1 MLFSSSSS
9 SLNSEVSQ
17 VFSENISSRSTTLT
31 ESSTQ
36 SEIRQHFGNEDFSG
50 ELPKK
55 LIQLK
60 KLKNG
65 GTTIKKA
72 KEDLEYCYDSLRLYE
87 NPYVTS
93 SVDKKCGY
101 SIELY
106 LDNKYKTLMF
116 SDLQLNAD
124 YPLYYD
130 SSLDNISTNVERER
144 VTPLQIKG
152 KIRINIDR
160 EDQALLIT
168 SHSISL
174 KCFTKEYAC
183 FVNSETSKN
192 SYSDKII
199 KELNHTEFFESS
211 TYPKQQLRVIHH
223 SLNDKKILLTKGTYD
238 YPFTFTLQAN
248 TFPASFSSFFGKTHF
263 RIESLTTIM
272 RIPSKPKN
280 LLKFLKNESFTDKII
295 LTEEIKVKRVLPST
309 SMLKFETFQLRSYNT
324 ASEIVVSVIGNSKL
338 IEIGMP
344 FQMILSI
351 TKTDSSIELQE
362 ASLAVAQRMAIPSI
376 DLKTKKILR
385 EPYIKKSEYLL
396 RTVES
401 QSFDSD
407 KTIFGFCFDDVVIP
421 TYADGLPSWF
431 KTFYCEP
438 SSFYPNHAALKVTH
452 LLLFRITYSRN
463 ELVEGLEMKKNYRIT
478 VNFPILVGD
487 SDISTSSLLPKYE
500 KFENISD
507 LQDEPPLY
515 SMVAGEN
522 SL

>member
-1 MLFSSSSS
+1 MMFSTSSSSI
-9 SLNSEVSQ
+9 NSEVSQ
-17 VFSENISSRSTTLT
+17 VLSENIPSISTTLT
-31 ESSTQ
+31 RDSTQ
-36 SEIRQHFGNEDFSG
+36 NRISENWDGEGSTD

-72 KEDLEYCYDSLRLYE
+72 KEDFEYCYDSLRLYE

-93 SVDKKCGY
+93 SIDKKSGY
-101 SIELY
+101 SIELS

-116 SDLQLNAD
+116 SDLQLNND

-130 SSLDNISTNVERER
+130 SSLENVPRRNERET

-152 KIRINIDR
+152 KIRIHIDR
-160 EDQALLIT
+160 DDQALLIT
-168 SHSISL
+168 SQSISL

-183 FVNSETSKN
+183 FVNSELNEN
-192 SYSDKII
+192 SSNRQII
-199 KELNHTEFFESS
+199 KQLNHTDFFESS
-211 TYPKQQLRVIHH
+211 TYPKQQLKVIHH
-223 SLNDKKILLTKGTYD
+223 SLSDKKILLAKGTYD

-263 RIESLTTIM
+263 RIESSTSIM
-272 RIPSKPKN
+272 RIPSKPKGF
-280 LLKFLKNESFTDKII
+280 LTFLKNENITDKII

-309 SMLKFETFQLRSYNT
+309 NMLKYEMFQLRSYNT
-324 ASEIVVSVIGNSKL
+324 ANDVVISVIGNSKL
-338 IEIGMP
+338 IEIGTP

-351 TKTDSSIELQE
+351 VKADSSIELHE

-376 DLKTKKILR
+376 DLKTKDILP

-396 RTVES
+396 KTVES

-407 KTIFGFCFDDVVIP
+407 KTVYGFCFDDVVIP
-421 TYADGLPSWF
+421 NYTEGLPNWF

-438 SSFYPNHAALKVTH
+438 SSFYPDYVALKVTH
-452 LLLFRITYSRN
+452 LLLFRINYSRI
-463 ELVEGLEMKKNYRIT
+463 EMTEGVEVKKNYRIT
-478 VNFPILVGD
+478 VNFPVLIGD
-487 SDISTSSLLPKYE
+487 NDISTSSLLPRYE
-500 KFENISD
+500 KFKNIGD
-507 LQDEPPLY
+507 LQDDPPLY
-515 SMVAGEN
+515 SVVMD
-522 SL
+522 

>member
-1 MLFSSSSS
+1 MLFSTSSS

-17 VFSENISSRSTTLT
+17 VFSENIPSRSTTLT
-31 ESSTQ
+31 ENSTQ
-36 SEIRQHFGNEDFSG
+36 SQIKQHLGSEGVTS

-87 NPYVTS
+87 NPYVKS
-93 SVDKKCGY
+93 SVDRKCGY
-101 SIELY
+101 SIELF

-116 SDLQLNAD
+116 SDLQLNAE

-130 SSLDNISTNVERER
+130 SSLDNISTNNERES

-160 EDQALLIT
+160 EDHALLIT
-168 SHSISL
+168 SHSISV

-183 FVNSETSKN
+183 FVDSETGKDSSN
-192 SYSDKII
+192 NKII
-199 KELNHTEFFESS
+199 RELNHTGFFESS
-211 TYPKQQLRVIHH
+211 TYPKQQLKVIHH

-263 RIESLTTIM
+263 RIESSTSIM
-272 RIPSKPKN
+272 RIPNKPKN
-280 LLKFLKNESFTDKII
+280 ILKFLKNENITDKII

-324 ASEIVVSVIGNSKL
+324 ASDVVVSVIGNSKL

-351 TKTDSSIELQE
+351 AKTDSSIELQD
-362 ASLAVAQRMAIPSI
+362 ASLTVAQRMAIPSI
-376 DLKTKKILR
+376 DSKTKKILR

-421 TYADGLPSWF
+421 DYADGLPSWF

-438 SSFYPNHAALKVTH
+438 SSFYPNYAALKVTH
-452 LLLFRITYSRN
+452 LLLFRINYSRN
-463 ELVEGLEMKKNYRIT
+463 ELAEGFEVRKNYRIT

-500 KFENISD
+500 KFESISD
-507 LQDEPPLY
+507 LRDEPPLY
-515 SMVAGEN
+515 SMVAGTN
-522 SL
+522 GL

>member
-144 VTPLQIKG
+144 ATPLQIKG

-160 EDQALLIT
+160 ED
-168 SHSISL
+168 
-174 KCFTKEYAC
+174 
-183 FVNSETSKN
+183 
-192 SYSDKII
+192 
-199 KELNHTEFFESS
+199 
-211 TYPKQQLRVIHH
+211 
-223 SLNDKKILLTKGTYD
+223 
-238 YPFTFTLQAN
+238 
-248 TFPASFSSFFGKTHF
+248 
-263 RIESLTTIM
+263 
-272 RIPSKPKN
+272 
-280 LLKFLKNESFTDKII
+280 
-295 LTEEIKVKRVLPST
+295 
-309 SMLKFETFQLRSYNT
+309 
-324 ASEIVVSVIGNSKL
+324 
-338 IEIGMP
+338 
-344 FQMILSI
+344 
-351 TKTDSSIELQE
+351 
-362 ASLAVAQRMAIPSI
+362 
-376 DLKTKKILR
+376 
-385 EPYIKKSEYLL
+385 
-396 RTVES
+396 
-401 QSFDSD
+401 
-407 KTIFGFCFDDVVIP
+407 
-421 TYADGLPSWF
+421 
-431 KTFYCEP
+431 
-438 SSFYPNHAALKVTH
+438 
-452 LLLFRITYSRN
+452 
-463 ELVEGLEMKKNYRIT
+463 
-478 VNFPILVGD
+478 
-487 SDISTSSLLPKYE
+487 
-500 KFENISD
+500 
-507 LQDEPPLY
+507 
-515 SMVAGEN
+515 
-522 SL
+522 

>member
-1 MLFSSSSS
+1 MLFSTSSS

-17 VFSENISSRSTTLT
+17 VLSENIPSRSSTLT
-31 ESSTQ
+31 RNSTQ
-36 SEIRQHFGNEDFSG
+36 SQINEDVRSKNFTDQ
-50 ELPKK
+50 LPKK

-65 GTTIKKA
+65 GTTIKRA

-87 NPYVTS
+87 NPYVTTS
-93 SVDKKCGY
+93 IDKKCGY
-101 SIELY
+101 SIDMCLE
-106 LDNKYKTLMF
+106 NKYKTLMF
-116 SDLQLNAD
+116 SDLQLNTD

-130 SSLDNISTNVERER
+130 SSLNHLSTNNEREN

-160 EDQALLIT
+160 DDQVLLIT
-168 SHSISL
+168 SQTISL

-183 FVNSETSKN
+183 FIDSGAGENSKIN
-192 SYSDKII
+192 KII

-211 TYPKQQLRVIHH
+211 TYPKQQLKVTHH
-223 SLNDKKILLTKGTYD
+223 SLCDKKILLTKGTYD
-238 YPFTFTLQAN
+238 YPFTFTLQSN
-248 TFPASFSSFFGKTHF
+248 TFPATFSSFFGKTHF
-263 RIESLTTIM
+263 RIESSTSIM
-272 RIPSKPKN
+272 RIPSRPKN
-280 LLKFLKNESFTDKII
+280 FLKFLKNESITDKII
-295 LTEEIKVKRVLPST
+295 LTEEIRVKRVLPST
-309 SMLKFETFQLRSYNT
+309 CMLKFEMFQLRSYNT
-324 ASEIVVSVIGNSKL
+324 ASDVVVSVIGNSKL
-338 IEIGMP
+338 IEIGTP

-351 TKTDSSIELQE
+351 SKTDSTIELQE
-362 ASLAVAQRMAIPSI
+362 ASLSVAQRMAIPSI
-376 DLKTKKILR
+376 DSKTKKILQ

-421 TYADGLPSWF
+421 NYVDGLPSWF

-438 SSFYPNHAALKVTH
+438 SSFYPNYAALKVTH
-452 LLLFRITYSRN
+452 LLLFKINYSRN
-463 ELVEGLEMKKNYRIT
+463 EMVEGIEVRKNYRIT

-500 KFENISD
+500 MFENISD

-515 SMVAGEN
+515 SVVTGG
-522 SL
+522 SGC